1 MFSRLCVA
9 LAAGAIAAA
18 CSHTE
23 TRTVVV
29 PADDSCSYYGYV
41 PGSEAYRICAE
52 REAAAR
58 RRGRVQASYA
68 EAAIVADSQEA
79 CASYGLL
86 RGTERFDRCVQ
97 REVSYRRPA

>member
-1 MFSRLCVA
+1 MSLRLCAA
-9 LAAGAIAAA
+9 LAAGVIVAA

-29 PADDSCSYYGYV
+29 PADDSCSYYGYT
-41 PGSEAYRICAE
+41 PGTEAYRICTE

-58 RRGRVQASYA
+58 RRGRMQASYA
-68 EAAIVADSQEA
+68 EAAIIADSQEA

-86 RGTERFDRCVQ
+86 RGTERYERCVQ